1 MTLEALVQ
9 VARQGLLLALLV
21 ATPILVVSW
30 LVGVVVGTVQAATQV
45 QDPVVGF
52 VPRLVAVVVVL
63 LVMAPWLGAQVSRFG
78 ASVLVLVGGVGG
90 GGGGGV

>member
-63 LVMAPWLGAQVSRFG
+63 LAMAPWLGAQVARFG
-78 ASVLVLVGGVGG
+78 ASVLVLVGGV
-90 GGGGGV
+90 